1 MQQISGPGQGIF
13 ASLIIFLMRLWRFI
27 ALSLLA
33 IVALILGAV
42 AFLIIIVPLI
52 IYLLITKRKFIN
64 VMRTSKARF
73 TTSQQSTQTF
83 KNFSSQQARP
93 FQTEE
98 EEVDIDI
105 PAKED

>member
-1 MQQISGPGQGIF
+1 MQQLSGTGQGF
-13 ASLIIFLMRLWRFI
+13 FSSLMLFLMRLWRFI

-33 IVALILGAV
+33 LIAIILGAV
-42 AFLIIIVPLI
+42 AFLIIIVPLM

-64 VMRTSKARF
+64 VVRTSKARF
-73 TTSQQSTQTF
+73 KGTQSSQSF
-83 KNFSSQQARP
+83 KNFSSQGTQP
-93 FQTEE
+93 FQSQE

>member
-1 MQQISGPGQGIF
+1 MQQISGSGQGF
-13 ASLIIFLMRLWRFI
+13 FSSLMLFLMRLWRFI

-33 IVALILGAV
+33 IVALILGAA

-64 VMRTSKARF
+64 VMRSSTSRF
-73 TTSQQSTQTF
+73 NNKSSAQTF
-83 KNFSSQQARP
+83 KNFSSQQAPP
-93 FQTEE
+93 FQSQE

-105 PAKED
+105 PAKKD